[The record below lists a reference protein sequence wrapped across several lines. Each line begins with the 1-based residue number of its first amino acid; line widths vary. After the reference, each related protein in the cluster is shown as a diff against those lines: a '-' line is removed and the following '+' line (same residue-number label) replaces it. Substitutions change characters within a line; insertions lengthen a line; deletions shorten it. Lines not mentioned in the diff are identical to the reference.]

1 MWVNFFVD
9 TMVLIFQDIGGGAGQ
24 RVGGGNLGSGSCENI
39 EQKSGILY
47 IWEV

>member
-1 MWVNFFVD
+1 MENKNLP
-9 TMVLIFQDIGGGAGQ
+9 VLIVQDIGGQ
-24 RVGGGNLGSGSCENI
+24 RVKGEGGNLGSGSCENI